1 MDSQFLSCAKM
12 LCVFAPS
19 SYTTA
24 RVAQRAI
31 TFATPLLLRWC
42 AKSCKSRQATSA
54 VLCLKGEVNHPDAGG
69 LFRILVRARR
79 RRDYLSRRRQ
89 LFKFIVTTLGPL
101 MGNMEKFQ
109 KHTRASCFFVPAQ
122 ILMFVCVSEK
132 QQKTKQKTD
141 AWNQSAFLSDFL
153 QDRESGAAFLLASA
167 PDTRLSISF
176 FSGERDFPS
185 GRHWA
190 TGRTPRE
197 RSDGIVWKFKKSPV
211 SPGGDVTAFINLCAV
226 SATFVYIFGIRR
238 TRSKIVTHHLHL
250 FFMLRPTH
258 SAGSVRAY
266 HTLRMTVV
274 RSLTPGEMPC
284 CDVIFNS
291 CAQ

>member
-1 MDSQFLSCAKM
+1 VVLRF
-12 LCVFAPS
+12 FW
-19 SYTTA
+19 
-24 RVAQRAI
+24 RA
-31 TFATPLLLRWC
+31 
-42 AKSCKSRQATSA
+42 
-54 VLCLKGEVNHPDAGG
+54 HP
-69 LFRILVRARR
+69 
-79 RRDYLSRRRQ
+79 
-89 LFKFIVTTLGPL
+89 T
-101 MGNMEKFQ
+101 
-109 KHTRASCFFVPAQ
+109 H
-122 ILMFVCVSEK
+122 VCPFHS
-132 QQKTKQKTD
+132 
-141 AWNQSAFLSDFL
+141 
-153 QDRESGAAFLLASA
+153 
-167 PDTRLSISF
+167 

-274 RSLTPGEMPC
+274 RSDTRRDALLRRNFQLMRT
-284 CDVIFNS
+284 VNS
-291 CAQ
+291 INSHHCGYGLHFELACNSKPRYRV